1 MLFATNEAKTSAQS
15 LLAVYFQAVVYYDQ
29 ILSYFCLAFQYLL
42 FIYKYNVLYYST
54 STIAG
59 ELILLTLLLLL
70 NPLRLTS
77 ASSGAKGRKT
87 LLLLLFFLLDIL
99 FLLGCVYVA
108 ALQSSALYMEEII
121 AIIALIFAGSSLL
134 LGIVLAIYYR
144 ATD

>member
-70 NPLRLTS
+70 SQLSPIGLLSSSRLSPLLDALIALRMSTCDLLACS
-77 ASSGAKGRKT
+77 GGGGPLGAASSVDGMT
-87 LLLLLFFLLDIL
+87 IP
-99 FLLGCVYVA
+99 
-108 ALQSSALYMEEII
+108 
-121 AIIALIFAGSSLL
+121 SLL
-134 LGIVLAIYYR
+134 R
-144 ATD
+144 ASRSRRADESWHD